1 MSDEDPRS
9 GRSGVRWTKHPR
21 FRRAAEFVT
30 IFATQLGRTGADEVI
45 K

>member
-1 MSDEDPRS
+1 MRILEAGGLVSYGPNIPDL
-9 GRSGVRWTKHPR
+9 